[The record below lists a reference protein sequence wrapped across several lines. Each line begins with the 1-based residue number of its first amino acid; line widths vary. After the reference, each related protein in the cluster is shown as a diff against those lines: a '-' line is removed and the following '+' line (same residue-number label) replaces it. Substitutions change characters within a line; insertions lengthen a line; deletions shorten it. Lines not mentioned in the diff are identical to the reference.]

1 MPQAMQTA
9 TTDRPV
15 RELMSTPLETV
26 DPDTPA
32 DTVAAMLRQREIGSL
47 VVTEGGA
54 VTGIVTES
62 DVVRSVGAGH
72 DPTRLTA
79 ARLMS
84 EDVTT
89 VAPSDTVQTACDR
102 MADAGVKRLPVVDS
116 EPVGIVTTTDVA
128 HELVQSL
135 DDVLAAFD

>member
-1 MPQAMQTA
+1 MQPA

-15 RELMSTPLETV
+15 REVMSSPLRTV

-32 DTVAAMLRQREIGSL
+32 DTVAAMLRREGIGSL
-47 VVTEGGA
+47 VVAEGNA
-54 VTGIVTES
+54 VAGIVTES

-72 DPTRLTA
+72 DPTRPTA

-102 MADAGVKRLPVVDS
+102 MADAGVKRLPVVGS
-116 EPVGIVTTTDVA
+116 EPVGIITTTDVA
-128 HELVQSL
+128 HELARSP